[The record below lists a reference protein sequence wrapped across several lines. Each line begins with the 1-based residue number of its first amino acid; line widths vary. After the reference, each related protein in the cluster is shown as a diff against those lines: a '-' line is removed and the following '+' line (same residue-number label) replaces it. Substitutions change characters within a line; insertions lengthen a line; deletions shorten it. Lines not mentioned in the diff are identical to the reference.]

1 MKYLVYENW
10 TVRPD
15 KARIHEATCGHA
27 NKQGGRGITA
37 NGQWHE
43 GFETVEA
50 ALCKARSNGRVV
62 SLCRICNPSIS
73 K

>member
-43 GFETVEA
+43 GFETF
-50 ALCKARSNGRVV
+50 
-62 SLCRICNPSIS
+62 
-73 K
+73 